1 MKKLNSYFCIFIVIQ
16 KYEYSSEN
24 SIRVLCLTKNRIV
37 IQDYKD
43 KNKDNKRKENRK
55 INILFNKSFNT
66 V

>member
-1 MKKLNSYFCIFIVIQ
+1 M
-16 KYEYSSEN
+16 YEYSSEN
-24 SIRVLCLTKNRIV
+24 SIRVLCLTKNRIM